1 MTVIRPASI
10 VGQRVGNPVVH
21 FEVHSP
27 NSEALRGFYAD
38 LFGWKLGV
46 VPDGSYA
53 LVDTDSGGEG
63 IRGGIAQA
71 RGESAPTGVIVYIAV
86 PDINAALEQVKAA
99 GGTVITERTEGAPV
113 TTAMFADPDGN
124 PVGLVER

>member
-1 MTVIRPASI
+1 M
-10 VGQRVGNPVVH
+10 GNPVVH

-27 NSEALRGFYAD
+27 DSAALRGFYAD

-53 LVDTDSGGEG
+53 LVDTDSDGEG

-71 RGESAPTGVIVYIAV
+71 RGGAAPAGVIVYIAV
-86 PDINAALEQVKAA
+86 PDINAALEQVKAH
-99 GGTVITERTEGAPV
+99 GGTVLVERTEGAPV

-124 PVGLVER
+124 AVGLVER